1 MGRGRRILSAKERFQ
16 GMPMDRRRFICLL
29 SSATV
34 ALPGRGYAQLGK
46 KVYRVAFV
54 GANGPQAQIR
64 ELSITKAFMLGMRDL
79 GYFEGENIQYV
90 LRSTEGKIAERTG
103 PMVAEFAAMGVDVV
117 LVASSVIA
125 KEMLRYTSTMPIVM
139 AVSADPVADGIVS
152 SLARPGGSVT
162 GFSNQAG
169 PELEAKRLQL
179 LQEIAPTMVRVAHL
193 ATKKEWDDVQGKA
206 LQTASQKLGM
216 TPYLVEN
223 SLTNSTEAFRSLE
236 SEPPDAIVVSNSTS
250 NWVTR
255 QSIFDIAL
263 RRRIPVI
270 YPWREFV
277 DVGGLMSYGVNL
289 PDQYR
294 RAADYVDKIL
304 KGANPG
310 ELPIQLPTKFEL
322 VMNLKAAK
330 AIGLE
335 IPSPILA
342 QAAEVIE

>member
-1 MGRGRRILSAKERFQ
+1 MH
-16 GMPMDRRRFICLL
+16 
-29 SSATV
+29 
-34 ALPGRGYAQLGK
+34 
-46 KVYRVAFV
+46 RVAFV
-54 GANGPQAQIR
+54 GANGPQAQVR
-64 ELSITKAFMLGMRDL
+64 EVTITKAFMEGMRDL

-103 PMVAEFAAMGVDVV
+103 PMVAEFIAMGIDVV
-117 LVASSVIA
+117 LVASGQLA
-125 KEMLRYTSTMPIVM
+125 KEMMRYTSTMPIVM
-139 AVSADPVADGIVS
+139 GVSPDPVADGIVS
-152 SLARPGGSVT
+152 SLARPGGNVT
-162 GFSNQAG
+162 GYSLQAG

-179 LQEIAPTMVRVAHL
+179 LKEIAPTMVRVAYL
-193 ATKKEWDDVQGKA
+193 ATKKEWDDVDGKT
-206 LQTASQKLGM
+206 LQIAAQKLGM

-236 SEPPDAIVVSNSTS
+236 SEPPDALVVSNWTS

-263 RRRIPVI
+263 RRRIPVT

-294 RAADYVDKIL
+294 RAGDYVDKIL

-322 VMNLKAAK
+322 VINRKAAN

-335 IPSPILA
+335 IPWPVLA

>member
-1 MGRGRRILSAKERFQ
+1 
-16 GMPMDRRRFICLL
+16 MDRRRFICLL
-29 SSATV
+29 SSTTAV
-34 ALPGRGYAQLGK
+34 LPSRSYAQLGK

-64 ELSITKAFMLGMRDL
+64 ELPIAKSFMEGMRDL
-79 GYFEGENIQYV
+79 GHFEGENIQYV

-103 PMVAEFAAMGVDVV
+103 PMVAEFIAGGVDVV
-117 LVASSVIA
+117 LVASSVLA
-125 KEMLRYTSTMPIVM
+125 KEMMRYTSTMPIVM

-152 SLARPGGSVT
+152 SLARPGGNVT

-179 LQEIAPTMVRVAHL
+179 LMEIAPTMLRVAHL

-206 LQTASQKLGM
+206 LQIAGQKLGI

-223 SLTNSTEAFRSLE
+223 SLANSMEAFRSLE

-270 YPWREFV
+270 YPFREFV

-294 RAADYVDKIL
+294 RAADYVDKVL

-322 VMNLKAAK
+322 VINLKAAK

-335 IPSPILA
+335 IPSPLLA

>member
-1 MGRGRRILSAKERFQ
+1 M
-16 GMPMDRRRFICLL
+16 
-29 SSATV
+29 
-34 ALPGRGYAQLGK
+34 
-46 KVYRVAFV
+46 
-54 GANGPQAQIR
+54 R
-64 ELSITKAFMLGMRDL
+64 ELSITQAFMEGMRDL
-79 GYFEGENIQYV
+79 GYFEGENIQYL

-103 PMVAEFAAMGVDVV
+103 PMVVEFNAMGVDVV
-117 LVASSVIA
+117 LVASSVLA
-125 KEMLRYTSTMPIVM
+125 KEMMRYTSTMPIVM

-152 SLARPGGSVT
+152 SLARPGGNVT

-179 LQEIAPTMVRVAHL
+179 LKEIAPTMVRVAHL

-206 LQTASQKLGM
+206 LQIAGQKLGM
-216 TPYLVEN
+216 APYLVEN

-236 SEPPDAIVVSNSTS
+236 SEPPDAFVVSNSTS

-255 QSIFDIAL
+255 QSIFDLAL
-263 RRRIPVI
+263 RRRIPVV
-270 YPWREFV
+270 YPWRAFV

-304 KGANPG
+304 KGADPG
-310 ELPIQLPTKFEL
+310 DLPIQLPTKFEL
-322 VMNLKAAK
+322 VINLKAAK
-330 AIGLE
+330 AIGLA
-335 IPSPILA
+335 IPSPVLA

>member
-1 MGRGRRILSAKERFQ
+1 ME
-16 GMPMDRRRFICLL
+16 
-29 SSATV
+29 
-34 ALPGRGYAQLGK
+34 
-46 KVYRVAFV
+46 
-54 GANGPQAQIR
+54 
-64 ELSITKAFMLGMRDL
+64 GMRDL

-103 PMVAEFAAMGVDVV
+103 PMVAEFIAGGVDVV
-117 LVASSVIA
+117 LVASSVLA
-125 KEMLRYTSTMPIVM
+125 KEMVRYTSTMPIVM

-152 SLARPGGSVT
+152 SLARPGGNVT

-179 LQEIAPTMVRVAHL
+179 LMEIAPTMLRVAHL

-206 LQTASQKLGM
+206 LQIAGQKLGI

-223 SLTNSTEAFRSLE
+223 SLANSMEAFRSLE

-270 YPWREFV
+270 YPFREFV

-294 RAADYVDKIL
+294 RAADYVDKVL

-322 VMNLKAAK
+322 VINLKAAK

-335 IPSPILA
+335 IPSPLLA

>member
-1 MGRGRRILSAKERFQ
+1 
-16 GMPMDRRRFICLL
+16 MDRRRFICLL
-29 SSATV
+29 SSATA
-34 ALPGRGYAQLGK
+34 ALPSRSYAQLGK
-46 KVYRVAFV
+46 KVYRLAFV

-64 ELSITKAFMLGMRDL
+64 ELPITKAFMQGMRDL

-103 PMVAEFAAMGVDVV
+103 PMVAEFIAMEVDVV

-206 LQTASQKLGM
+206 LQTAGQKLGM

-322 VMNLKAAK
+322 VINLKAAK

-335 IPSPILA
+335 IPSPVLA

>member
-1 MGRGRRILSAKERFQ
+1 
-16 GMPMDRRRFICLL
+16 MDRRRFICLL

-206 LQTASQKLGM
+206 LQTAGQKLGM

-322 VMNLKAAK
+322 VINLKAAK

-335 IPSPILA
+335 IPSPVLA

>member
-1 MGRGRRILSAKERFQ
+1 
-16 GMPMDRRRFICLL
+16 MDRRRFICLL

-322 VMNLKAAK
+322 VINLKAAK

-335 IPSPILA
+335 IPSPVLA

>member
-1 MGRGRRILSAKERFQ
+1 
-16 GMPMDRRRFICLL
+16 MDRRRFICLL

-236 SEPPDAIVVSNSTS
+236 SEPPDAFVVSNSTS

-322 VMNLKAAK
+322 VINLKAAK
-330 AIGLE
+330 AIGRE

>member
-1 MGRGRRILSAKERFQ
+1 
-16 GMPMDRRRFICLL
+16 MDRRRFICLL

>member
-1 MGRGRRILSAKERFQ
+1 MLRTLLRDA
-16 GMPMDRRRFICLL
+16 MDRRCFICLL
-29 SSATV
+29 SSTTA
-34 ALPGRGYAQLGK
+34 ALPSRSYAQLGK

-54 GANGPQAQIR
+54 GANGPQTQIR
-64 ELSITKAFMLGMRDL
+64 ELPITKAFMEGMRDL
-79 GYFEGENIQYV
+79 GYFEGDNIQYV

-103 PMVAEFAAMGVDVV
+103 PMVAEFIAMGVDLV
-117 LVASSVIA
+117 LVASSVLA
-125 KEMLRYTSTMPIVM
+125 KEMMRYTITMPIVM

-152 SLARPGGSVT
+152 SLARPGGNVT

-169 PELEAKRLQL
+169 PELEAKRLQML
-179 LQEIAPTMVRVAHL
+179 KEIAPTMVRVAHL

-206 LQTASQKLGM
+206 LQIAGQKLGM
-216 TPYLVEN
+216 TLYLVEN

-236 SEPPDAIVVSNSTS
+236 SEPPDAFVVSNSTS

-304 KGANPG
+304 KGANSG

-322 VMNLKAAK
+322 VINLKAAK
-330 AIGLE
+330 AIGIE
-335 IPSPILA
+335 IPSPVLA

>member
-1 MGRGRRILSAKERFQ
+1 
-16 GMPMDRRRFICLL
+16 MDRRRFICLL

-335 IPSPILA
+335 IPSPVLA

>member
-1 MGRGRRILSAKERFQ
+1 
-16 GMPMDRRRFICLL
+16 
-29 SSATV
+29 
-34 ALPGRGYAQLGK
+34 
-46 KVYRVAFV
+46 
-54 GANGPQAQIR
+54 
-64 ELSITKAFMLGMRDL
+64 MRDL
-79 GYFEGENIQYV
+79 GHFEGENIQYV

-103 PMVAEFAAMGVDVV
+103 PMVAEFIAGGVDVV
-117 LVASSVIA
+117 LVASSVLA
-125 KEMLRYTSTMPIVM
+125 KEMMRYTSTMPIVM

-152 SLARPGGSVT
+152 SLARPGGNVT

-179 LQEIAPTMVRVAHL
+179 LMEIAPTMLRVAHL

-206 LQTASQKLGM
+206 LQIAGQKLGI

-223 SLTNSTEAFRSLE
+223 SLANSMEAFRSLE

-270 YPWREFV
+270 YPFREFV

-294 RAADYVDKIL
+294 RAADYVDKVL

-322 VMNLKAAK
+322 VINLKAAK

-335 IPSPILA
+335 IPSPLLA

>member
-1 MGRGRRILSAKERFQ
+1 
-16 GMPMDRRRFICLL
+16 
-29 SSATV
+29 
-34 ALPGRGYAQLGK
+34 
-46 KVYRVAFV
+46 
-54 GANGPQAQIR
+54 
-64 ELSITKAFMLGMRDL
+64 
-79 GYFEGENIQYV
+79 
-90 LRSTEGKIAERTG
+90 
-103 PMVAEFAAMGVDVV
+103 
-117 LVASSVIA
+117 
-125 KEMLRYTSTMPIVM
+125 MPIVM

-152 SLARPGGSVT
+152 SLARPGGNVT

-179 LQEIAPTMVRVAHL
+179 LMEIAPTMLRVAHL

-206 LQTASQKLGM
+206 LQIAGQKLGI

-223 SLTNSTEAFRSLE
+223 SLANSMEAFRSLE

-270 YPWREFV
+270 YPFREFV

-294 RAADYVDKIL
+294 RAADYVDKVL

-322 VMNLKAAK
+322 VINLKAAK

-335 IPSPILA
+335 IPSPLLA

>member
-1 MGRGRRILSAKERFQ
+1 
-16 GMPMDRRRFICLL
+16 MDRRRFICLL

-103 PMVAEFAAMGVDVV
+103 PMVAEFIAMEVDVV

-206 LQTASQKLGM
+206 LQTAGQKLGM

-322 VMNLKAAK
+322 VINLKAAK
-330 AIGLE
+330 AIGRE

>member
-1 MGRGRRILSAKERFQ
+1 
-16 GMPMDRRRFICLL
+16 MDRRRFICLL

-206 LQTASQKLGM
+206 LQTAGQKLGM